1 MGDERA
7 VRSQNRSALVLLPSS
22 VTTQG
27 FTMTDTATSPSAS
40 ERNWAV
46 AAHLSGL
53 LGLAVWAVGIVLGP
67 LIVWLIKKDE
77 MPFLNDQG
85 REALNFQITI
95 FLAGVVCSALIFL
108 LIGVPLLFALAIF
121 DLVFM
126 IIGAVK
132 ASDGVAYRYPVNL
145 RLVK

>member
-1 MGDERA
+1 
-7 VRSQNRSALVLLPSS
+7 
-22 VTTQG
+22 
-27 FTMTDTATSPSAS
+27 MTDTATSPSAS

>member
-1 MGDERA
+1 MTE
-7 VRSQNRSALVLLPSS
+7 
-22 VTTQG
+22 VTN
-27 FTMTDTATSPSAS
+27 TASAS

-46 AAHLSGL
+46 AAHLSPL
-53 LGLAVWAVGIVLGP
+53 LGLAVWAIGTLLGP

-85 REALNFQITI
+85 REALNFQITV
-95 FLAGVVCSALIFL
+95 FLAGLVFSAMIFL
-108 LIGVPLLFALAIF
+108 GVGVLLLFALSIF

-132 ASDGVAYRYPVNL
+132 ASEGVAYRYPINL

>member
-1 MGDERA
+1 
-7 VRSQNRSALVLLPSS
+7 
-22 VTTQG
+22 
-27 FTMTDTATSPSAS
+27 MTDITTTAPSAQ

-46 AAHLSGL
+46 AAHLSPL
-53 LGLAVWAVGIVLGP
+53 LGLAVWAIGMLLGP

-85 REALNFQITI
+85 REALNFQITV
-95 FLAGVVCSALIFL
+95 FLAGLVCSALIFL
-108 LIGVPLLFALAIF
+108 VIGVPLLFALSIF

-132 ASDGVAYRYPVNL
+132 ASEGVAYRYPINL